1 MTYGLVDGEMTE
13 LSYDSRNRLIKSVD
27 ISYVYDC
34 ENIRISKETSDSK
47 LPTVLHI
54 VGKLLEK
61 RCWGGAGGHIFADEV
76 PYNR

>member
-47 LPTVLHI
+47 LPTVPHI
-54 VGKLLEK
+54 G
-61 RCWGGAGGHIFADEV
+61 
-76 PYNR
+76 